1 MATATSPLA
10 GKIDEARKNGYA
22 DNETLDHLSQSRTD
36 LAPKIAEARKHG
48 YSSKDILGHIANAKP
63 EPSLESKVRGWAD
76 AAQDL
81 TKATFVDPVIGAAK
95 GVGHTLKGAAE
106 ITAGNMPVVGKYV
119 RQALDDPRIKAA
131 TTPKGIGQK
140 AGFGFEQI
148 AEFFVPGG
156 AEEIA
161 IAQIPKFISGAGKLA
176 KVGRVAAEAV
186 VRGAGAT
193 TVSSA
198 QTGSVKEGLETG
210 AFVAGS
216 VPISKGIGKVIGKGI
231 SEGIDKTGKSKFTE
245 TGTPAEV
252 RELNRIVPG
261 GLGLTAAEIANKPN
275 SWQKI
280 AQYLSSYSYLGKQGI
295 DSRRAAAAGEIQKTV
310 DTWLGTLSRPNT
322 PIGSGM
328 AGKTALDTA
337 RDVFNTRAKVL
348 YDAVDKIAG
357 FKIPTDTIKKAIF
370 AERDKLAKLTKAG
383 AKKLGEPEGV
393 VKDLIRDIETI
404 NPDITFSEARLLRS
418 RITDRLREKAEDP
431 QARRIYSMA
440 LANLDQAMETTA
452 KSFKGDAWKIYR
464 TASDFY
470 KHGMET
476 FENEAVSALVQK
488 NPEALVD
495 SVGPGKISN
504 AISIR
509 RAMTQYLPYAKP
521 EEKAAMLKGF
531 DAFREQWVRKQLL
544 KSVESS
550 GVMDLVGLKDNINKM
565 GRDTTGVLF
574 GFDKKGRDFLKNLN
588 TLAEATANMTKITD
602 HPTGHIIKGGMIAAT
617 IAGALVKGGSA
628 LTAGGVGATELAVL
642 EGIPPLI
649 VKALYSPKLT
659 KILVDGFTAPTAAKR
674 IANLQTFVK
683 AASVYANMPEDP
695 GELPVHAE
703 IPRPPGV
710 PRGTNDQVPVPPRR

>member
-1 MATATSPLA
+1 MASPAQVLKDPA
-10 GKIDEARKNGYA
+10 FQGLPVEERRKVLVKIDPQFGSLPPVEQDKV
-22 DNETLDHLSQSRTD
+22 
-36 LAPKIAEARKHG
+36 
-48 YSSKDILGHIANAKP
+48 LGFK
-63 EPSLESKVRGWAD
+63 SFGSKVRGAAD
-76 AAQDL
+76 TAQDL

-95 GVGHTLKGAAE
+95 GVGHTLKGVAE
-106 ITAGNMPVVGKYV
+106 LASHTMPYGEDQRKI
-119 RQALDDPRIKAA
+119 LDDPRIKAA
-131 TTPKGIGQK
+131 TTPNGIGQK

-156 AEEIA
+156 VEEAA

-176 KVGRVAAEAV
+176 KAGRVAAEAV
-186 VRGAGAT
+186 VRGTGAT
-193 TVSSA
+193 AVSSA
-198 QTGSVKEGLETG
+198 QTGSVKEGVETG

-216 VPISKGIGKVIGKGI
+216 VPLGKVASSLLPKGF
-231 SEGIDKTGKSKFTE
+231 SEAIDKTGKSKFTE

-337 RDVFNTRAKVL
+337 RDVFNDRAKVL

-418 RITDRLREKAEDP
+418 RITDRLREKADDP

-440 LANLDQAMETTA
+440 LANLDQSMETTA
-452 KSFKGDAWKIYR
+452 KKFQTLLPQHGGNAWKVYR

-488 NPEALVD
+488 NPEALVE

-521 EEKAAMLKGF
+521 EEKKAMLKGF

-544 KSVESS
+544 KSGESS
-550 GVMDLVGLKDNINKM
+550 GVMDLTGLKANIDKM

-574 GFDKKGRDFLKNLN
+574 GFDKKGRYFLKNLN
-588 TLAEATANMTKITD
+588 TLAEATTSMTDIGK
-602 HPTGHIIKGGMIAAT
+602 HGMGHGLKAGMLAAT
-617 IAGALVKGGSA
+617 IGTSLWHGASPLT
-628 LTAGGVGATELAVL
+628 TAGIGATELGIL
-642 EGIPPLI
+642 EGIPPFI

-703 IPRPPGV
+703 IPRPPSA